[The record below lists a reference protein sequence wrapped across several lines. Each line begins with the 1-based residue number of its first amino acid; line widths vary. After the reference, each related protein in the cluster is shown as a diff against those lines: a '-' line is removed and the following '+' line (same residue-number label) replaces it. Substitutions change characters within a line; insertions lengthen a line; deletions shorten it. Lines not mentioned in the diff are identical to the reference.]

1 MDYNQYTSVDFL
13 TDESFLSY
21 CAGNDEEHV
30 RFWQNYT
37 IEHPEKE
44 QELSEAMV
52 MYQQL
57 SGNKRPVETE
67 LANFK
72 QLIQTRLNVLEQPVP
87 ELSESYV
94 SGNGQFK
101 MYKMAALVMLVVLIS
116 GFFVW
121 KKSNLSNSLNAEQG
135 TQLSKNIFQT
145 EKAQRKKITF
155 EDGTTVSLNA
165 DTKISLR
172 KGYNKNTREVDLIG
186 EAFFEVEHNPAVPF
200 IVHTAKLD
208 VKVLG
213 TKFNVSAYPDERRT
227 EASLIMGSI
236 QASLNDK
243 SHRHF
248 ILKPSEKITVEANQ
262 MPTAKEVLA
271 KDVPKVLV
279 SNVHLTNRNVVVE
292 TAWVNNGLEINN
304 ETFIELQQKLE
315 REYGVTLAF
324 KDDEVKKYK
333 FTATLKNEPINEVL
347 KAMQTVNYFNYKIK
361 GNTVQLSK

>member
-30 RFWQNYT
+30 KFWQNYT
-37 IEHPEKE
+37 TEHPEKE
-44 QELSEAMV
+44 QELSEAML
-52 MYQQL
+52 MYKQL
-57 SGNKRPVETE
+57 SGHKRPVETE

-72 QLIQTRLNVLEQPVP
+72 QLIQTRLSVLEQPVP

-94 SGNGQFK
+94 SGSGQFK
-101 MYKMAALVMLVVLIS
+101 MYKMAALVMLVVLIGS
-116 GFFVW
+116 FFVW
-121 KKSNLSNSLNAEQG
+121 KRSSPSNSLNAEQA
-135 TQLSKNIFQT
+135 TLLSKNVFTT

-227 EASLIMGSI
+227 EASLIIGSI

-248 ILKPSEKITVEANQ
+248 VLKPSEKITVEEDQ
-262 MPTAKEVLA
+262 MATAKQVLA
-271 KDVPKVLV
+271 KDIPKVLV